1 MTSGIQG
8 AARRLVTSLVALTAT
23 ASLAAACAKA
33 PAKAP
38 PPKRPLSEHR
48 ALQLISKTVREF
60 DKSPVKGGY
69 IEVARGKNLKVDI
82 GLGKLGVAYLTPAER
97 RELAEVLPAL
107 KARRRTSL
115 FIHSG
120 RGNDLYVK
128 VLVLT
133 AEDYAF
139 DEYRGTDRTVSSIAA
154 ENRLTRDVRDFVVQA
169 RARGWEIA
177 NPTAPASAA
186 PASAKPAKAN
196 QPANASQP
204 ATQQ

>member
-133 AEDYAF
+133 DAS
-139 DEYRGTDRTVSSIAA
+139 TVPRDASPTPMASASS
-154 ENRLTRDVRDFVVQA
+154 EA
-169 RARGWEIA
+169 RAAFEPQA
-177 NPTAPASAA
+177 AASVTFR
-186 PASAKPAKAN
+186 SMIN
-196 QPANASQP
+196 V
-204 ATQQ
+204 